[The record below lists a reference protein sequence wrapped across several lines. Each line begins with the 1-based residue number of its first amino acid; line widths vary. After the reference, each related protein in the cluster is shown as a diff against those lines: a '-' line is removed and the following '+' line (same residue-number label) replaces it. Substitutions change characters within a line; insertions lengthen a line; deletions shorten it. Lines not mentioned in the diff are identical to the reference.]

1 MSLDKSIESG
11 KEHRRQYRGSKCID
25 SSCRNHGGCEWC
37 KENRMINKLRREEA
51 MRRDEEEWEIEED
64 E

>member
-1 MSLDKSIESG
+1 MSLDKSI
-11 KEHRRQYRGSKCID
+11 KHRKQYRGSKCID
-25 SSCRNHGGCEWC
+25 QTCRNHGGCEWC

-51 MRRDEEEWEIEED
+51 MRRDEEEWESEED